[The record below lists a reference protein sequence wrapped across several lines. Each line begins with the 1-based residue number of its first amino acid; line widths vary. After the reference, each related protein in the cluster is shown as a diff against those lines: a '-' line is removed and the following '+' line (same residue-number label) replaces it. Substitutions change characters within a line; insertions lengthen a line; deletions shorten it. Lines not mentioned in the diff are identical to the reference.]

1 MTEMY
6 NKELIIEE
14 IDFQTEKLRGQIEK
28 HVNLQ
33 YQFQE
38 KIRLLEI

>member
-6 NKELIIEE
+6 NKELILEESEFE
-14 IDFQTEKLRGQIEK
+14 IDKLRGRIEK

-33 YQFQE
+33 YQLQE
-38 KIRLLEI
+38 KIRLL